1 MKKLGKAAA
10 LFMFLA
16 SITVAVTGCI
26 DGDGSAK
33 DTLTSEFGKEGG
45 CFYNGQPCSNN
56 QDW

>member
-1 MKKLGKAAA
+1 MKKLGKAVA

-16 SITVAVTGCI
+16 ITVSVTGCI
-26 DGDGSAK
+26 DGDGQAG